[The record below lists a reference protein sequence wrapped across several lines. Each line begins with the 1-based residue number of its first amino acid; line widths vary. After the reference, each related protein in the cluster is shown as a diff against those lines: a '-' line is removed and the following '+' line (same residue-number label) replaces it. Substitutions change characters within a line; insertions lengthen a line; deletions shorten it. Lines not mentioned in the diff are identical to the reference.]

1 MPKNGHFGHLEPNIS
16 KFNQSWCS
24 TTWVDLQT
32 WPMAQNDPSN
42 LLYKIR
48 TEKIFLSHAILVLW
62 HFNFSPWLQNS
73 QKRPNWGL
81 YGVKDPPRGGPK
93 NFFSVPFDSSWLYM
107 FIFQVSN
114 FSDLWFAR
122 EERKCEFSLLGPM
135 GPLWPT
141 TCFGIKDSSVYS
153 LRSPSGGRWGVSEL
167 VGRA

>member
-1 MPKNGHFGHLEPNIS
+1 M
-16 KFNQSWCS
+16 
-24 TTWVDLQT
+24 DLQT

-42 LLYKIR
+42 LLYKIG
-48 TEKIFLSHAILVLW
+48 TENNFLSHAILVLW

-93 NFFSVPFDSSWLYM
+93 KNFSVPFDSSWLYM

-114 FSDLWFAR
+114 FSDLR
-122 EERKCEFSLLGPM
+122 CGSLAKIYKFPADRPM
-135 GPLWPT
+135 GPLWTT

-153 LRSPSGGRWGVSEL
+153 LRSPLRGARWRVSEL
-167 VGRA
+167 VGASGKTEESLIQPELVAPF